1 MDIWK
6 GNVRG
11 VVTLKDTWKP
21 INGLD
26 EKWATEEKRSATSL
40 MILSHLMIKRFRHMH
55 TKRKKFK
62 CVLCQSEWKENHF
75 VLQHKIDISALIVWI
90 G

>member
-11 VVTLKDTWKP
+11 VVTLKDTRKP
-21 INGLD
+21 INGLE

-40 MILSHLMIKRFRHMH
+40 MILSHLMIKRFRDMH

-62 CVLCQSEWKENHF
+62 CVSC
-75 VLQHKIDISALIVWI
+75 
-90 G
+90 